1 MAPNGQE
8 MKSSRSKPPQTC
20 PIDSTAEKKK
30 QEVERQ
36 KREAD
41 LANSSIE
48 LVKAAEKT
56 KQDSANA
63 LVKAEQ
69 KKRAE
74 AEQKKQ

>member
-1 MAPNGQE
+1 

-41 LANSSIE
+41 LA
-48 LVKAAEKT
+48 KAAEKM

-63 LVKAEQ
+63 LAGRQVKAEQ

-74 AEQKKQ
+74 AEQKKQEAEQKKQ